1 MMPMRRKEFDLNLLT
16 VLDTLIAERN
26 VTRTGHQLSRSQ
38 PAISNSLHRLRDLL
52 RDDLLVRGPDGLILT
67 PRAEAIREPL
77 REIMTLIDAN
87 ILQEATFDPGLAAG
101 VYRISMPDRLA
112 LAVVPPLM
120 ARFKKMAP
128 AIDLHLM
135 TADRRHALDLLE
147 QDHVDLALGWFDE
160 KPRNTNSEFLGDEE
174 LYCVFR
180 KGHPIAKFRTNKSKA
195 KAGIDRILSYPHL
208 IVSATGGR
216 SAIFDDLL
224 ARYNLRR
231 HAHVSVS
238 NYTAVPHLLNQSDM
252 IAVLTKSPS
261 DVLERSFGLMKF
273 RVPFEVGKI
282 ATNMIW
288 HSRNERD
295 GKHAWLR
302 KQIKAIYTS
311 L

>member
-1 MMPMRRKEFDLNLLT
+1 M
-16 VLDTLIAERN
+16 LIEESI
-26 VTRTGHQLSRSQ
+26 V
-38 PAISNSLHRLRDLL
+38 
-52 RDDLLVRGPDGLILT
+52 
-67 PRAEAIREPL
+67 
-77 REIMTLIDAN
+77 
-87 ILQEATFDPGLAAG
+87 QETTFDPALATG
-101 VYRISMPDRLA
+101 VCRISMPDRLA
-112 LAVVPPLM
+112 LAMVPPLM
-120 ARFKKMAP
+120 ARLTKMAP

-180 KGHPIAKFRTNKSKA
+180 KGHPIAKSRAKSRPKA
-195 KAGIDRILSYPHL
+195 NIDRILSFPHL

-224 ARYNLRR
+224 ARYNLKRQ
-231 HAHVSVS
+231 AHVSVS
-238 NYTAVPHLLNQSDM
+238 NYTAVPHLLKQSDM

-295 GKHAWLR
+295 GKQAWLR
-302 KQIKAIYTS
+302 KQIKAVYAA

>member
-1 MMPMRRKEFDLNLLT
+1 MRRKEFDLNLLT

-180 KGHPIAKFRTNKSKA
+180 KGHPIAKSRDEQVQGEGRHRPHSV
-195 KAGIDRILSYPHL
+195 IPSPDRQ
-208 IVSATGGR
+208 R
-216 SAIFDDLL
+216 D
-224 ARYNLRR
+224 RR
-231 HAHVSVS
+231 A
-238 NYTAVPHLLNQSDM
+238 Q
-252 IAVLTKSPS
+252 
-261 DVLERSFGLMKF
+261 
-273 RVPFEVGKI
+273 
-282 ATNMIW
+282 
-288 HSRNERD
+288 RD
-295 GKHAWLR
+295 
-302 KQIKAIYTS
+302 I
-311 L
+311 